1 MNAQVATILI
11 KYPKRNIMKCF
22 FKARL
27 FAFSPLK
34 KIFFEICP
42 CAVISVISFGRILS
56 SWKPLSV
63 HATHCAP
70 TGGPRFLQ
78 TDRIQQF
85 QNKTSQTS
93 LTQSFH
99 ACHKGTPLWKS
110 LHFSREGYIFWFSP
124 CSISC
129 ARFPIGGA
137 RFPVGTARFPIG
149 NARFPVGNRIS
160 CNPVE
165 ILGIR

>member
-1 MNAQVATILI
+1 MNAQIATILI

-110 LHFSREGYIFWFSP
+110 LHFFS
-124 CSISC
+124 
-129 ARFPIGGA
+129 GGLY
-137 RFPVGTARFPIG
+137 FLILTVFDKL
-149 NARFPVGNRIS
+149 
-160 CNPVE
+160 CE
-165 ILGIR
+165 IPYRRCEIPRRHCEIPHRQCEIPRRQ